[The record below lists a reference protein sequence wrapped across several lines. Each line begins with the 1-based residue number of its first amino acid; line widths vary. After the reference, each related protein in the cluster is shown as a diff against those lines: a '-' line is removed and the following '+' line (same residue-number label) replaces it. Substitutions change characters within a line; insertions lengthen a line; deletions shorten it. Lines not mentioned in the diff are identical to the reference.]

1 MNWELLANCL
11 RKNEIDS
18 DDYMR
23 LQLQT
28 KHSHLVQITMVFQC
42 DVILIDMVYSIAEMT
57 GS

>member
-11 RKNEIDS
+11 RKNEIYS

-42 DVILIDMVYSIAEMT
+42 DVILIDGT
-57 GS
+57 